1 MNSLY
6 SATAKQQIT
15 AASLGNQFV
24 STQLTKVFPRR
35 SFSAGVRRALLRRVA
50 TIDVWARQQK
60 RLSSE
65 EFYQSHVNA
74 IFMGLYAEILAG
86 VLAGIGS
93 ISLFGMW
100 AVR

>member
-15 AASLGNQFV
+15 AASLGNRFPSKQF
-24 STQLTKVFPRR
+24 TAAFPKR
-35 SFSAGVRRALLRRVA
+35 SFVAETKRVLLRQVA
-50 TIDVWARQQK
+50 RIDVWYRQQE

-74 IFMGLYAEILAG
+74 IFLGLYTEILVG
-86 VLAGIGS
+86 VLAGMAS